1 MKEGVG
7 PCIRAFRHTCFSSS
21 PQIRGFSFA
30 RESCVREEETVGED
44 YSPTVTALDE
54 SMMRRAIMLARQ
66 GAGWTNPNPLVGA
79 VVVKDGRV
87 IGEGYHEVYGSLHAE
102 RNALAACAEDP
113 AGATLYVTLE
123 PCCHTGKQP
132 PCIEAVIA
140 AGITRVVVGSRDPNP
155 LVSGKGNEALRAAGI
170 EVVEDVLRDRCDALN
185 PVFFHFMTT
194 GRPYVVSKW
203 AMTLDGKI
211 ATHSGDSQWVSC
223 EESRADVH
231 LLRHRL
237 AAIMVG
243 INTVLADNPMLTA
256 RCDFPTNQPL
266 RVVVDGKLRIPHD
279 CQLVQTANEVPVLVA
294 TAVAQAGDRAEELR
308 ALGVEVV
315 SLPRPDGEVDLS
327 ALIHLLGTRGVDS
340 VLVEGGGTLHE
351 AMFRTGLVDRTIVYL
366 APKVCGGA
374 TAKSPVA
381 GEGIEKMADALELGH
396 PMVERL
402 GDDLK
407 ITYLRKD
414 PASERGL

>member
-1 MKEGVG
+1 M
-7 PCIRAFRHTCFSSS
+7 
-21 PQIRGFSFA
+21 
-30 RESCVREEETVGED
+30 GED

-87 IGEGYHEVYGSLHAE
+87 IGEGYHEVYGGLHAE
-102 RNALAACAEDP
+102 RNALAACGEDP
-113 AGATLYVTLE
+113 AGSTLYVTLE

-132 PCIEAVIA
+132 PCTEAVIA
-140 AGITRVVVGSRDPNP
+140 AGISRVVVGSRDPNP

-170 EVVEDVLRDRCDALN
+170 EVVEDVLRERCDALN
-185 PVFFHFMTT
+185 PVFFHFMKT
-194 GRPYVVSKW
+194 GRPYIVSKW

-223 EESRADVH
+223 EESRADTH
-231 LLRHRL
+231 RLRHRL

-243 INTVLADNPMLTA
+243 INTVIADDPLLTA
-256 RCDFPTNQPL
+256 RCEFPTNQPL
-266 RVVVDGKLRIPHD
+266 RVVVDGKLRIPLES
-279 CQLVQTANEVPVLVA
+279 QLVRTAGEVPVLVA
-294 TAVAQAGDRAEELR
+294 TAVAQEGDRAQELR
-308 ALGVEVV
+308 ALGVQVV
-315 SLPRPDGEVDLS
+315 SLPRPDGEVDLA
-327 ALIHLLGTRGVDS
+327 ALMHLLGTRGIDS

-351 AMFRTGLVDRTIVYL
+351 AMFRTGLVDRVIVYL

-374 TAKSPVA
+374 EAKSPVA
-381 GEGIEKMADALELGH
+381 GIGIEKMADALELGH
-396 PMVERL
+396 PMVERI

-407 ITYLRKD
+407 IAYLRKNAD
-414 PASERGL
+414 AEGGR